1 MNDLD
6 ERIKKLEH
14 DIRVNTFTKEDW
26 LKRKEEYESILAEKP
41 DYEYII
47 CLDGFTH
54 KIYTALREISER
66 EEKEDYVSNIKS
78 KEDVEARRIAFYKEL
93 EGKKEQQ
100 LKEYLDFRPYRIEQN
115 TKEVKG
121 FRLFVLFIVL
131 VIAQV
136 LFIKNNTGYYMGLYF
151 YVGQVALLFVMI
163 FFNKAVNKK
172 VATKKVIKND
182 ETYLSEKE
190 RIFSVFYRSNF
201 GTEVHVVLAT
211 TESDKDIAVNSQL
224 VLELTQDCFT
234 EGTLLDIYEV
244 PKYQFAKMNVVYKVH
259 PVTYKYPE
267 HSSLEWGERD
277 KLHRRQRTLGEW
289 APYEDYVPQDSY
301 YDDY

>member
-26 LKRKEEYESILAEKP
+26 LKRKEEHESILAEKP
-41 DYEYII
+41 DYEDII
-47 CLDGFTH
+47 YLDGFSSE
-54 KIYTALREISER
+54 IYTSLREISER
-66 EEKEDYVSNIKS
+66 EEKENYVSNIKS
-78 KEDVEARRIAFYKEL
+78 KEVVEARRIAFYKEL
-93 EGKKEQQ
+93 EGKKEKQ
-100 LKEYLDFRPYRIEQN
+100 LKEYLDLRPYRIEQN
-115 TKEVKG
+115 TEEVKG
-121 FRLFVLFIVL
+121 LRLFVLFIVL

-136 LFIKNNTGYYMGLYF
+136 LFIKSNTGFYIGLYF
-151 YVGQVALLFVMI
+151 YVGQVVLLFAMI
-163 FFNKAVNKK
+163 FLNKAVNKK

-190 RIFSVFYRSNF
+190 RICSVFYRSNF

-211 TESDKDIAVNSQL
+211 TEFDKNIAVNSQL

-259 PVTYKYPE
+259 PATYKYPE
-267 HSSLEWGERD
+267 HSSLEWVERD
-277 KLHRRQRTLGEW
+277 KLHKRQRMVGEW

-301 YDDY
+301 YDNY